1 MARLHTQHQNIYHQC
16 GVCGF
21 TRPIATMIW
30 QNGVL
35 RCSGTDCIDTAV
47 IGTYEIRVAR
57 ATSVWRHEL
66 EPDRK
71 LIEPVDRKDDQN
83 DVLY

>member
-1 MARLHTQHQNIYHQC
+1 
-16 GVCGF
+16 
-21 TRPIATMIW
+21 MIW

-35 RCSGTDCIDTAV
+35 RCSKTNCIDTA
-47 IGTYEIRVAR
+47 IIDNYQINVAR
-57 ATSVWRHEL
+57 QVAIWRHEL

-71 LIEPVDRKDDQN
+71 LTEPVDRKDDQN